1 MDSGLRAFVPAQFS
15 SSVTVRNHHYLL
27 ALRRNWHRA
36 ARGKRMP
43 LIRMSKVISQDVGHR
58 VKPTT
63 FITFLG
69 HWIGDG
75 MSWLDQEKVRA
86 SRGGLG
92 DATKGRMVSI

>member
-63 FITFLG
+63 FITVGEEDISLPYDLE
-69 HWIGDG
+69 HSS
-75 MSWLDQEKVRA
+75 M
-86 SRGGLG
+86 
-92 DATKGRMVSI
+92 